1 MRAIGE
7 ATPVDDLLHGER
19 RSQQQLCGIAD
30 TLALDEVV
38 GGHLSEI
45 LEFAVKVAHAYLH
58 VVCQMV
64 GGERAVVDMRLDEGG
79 YGVDEILVLLMYELP
94 LVVFKHAC
102 RRIVIL
108 LEVIPVFEETFCHSL
123 QI

>member
-58 VVCQMV
+58 VVC
-64 GGERAVVDMRLDEGG
+64 
-79 YGVDEILVLLMYELP
+79 LMQCEE
-94 LVVFKHAC
+94 KSRSHEEKS
-102 RRIVIL
+102 IT
-108 LEVIPVFEETFCHSL
+108 LEES
-123 QI
+123 